1 MSSLIND
8 FKNSIAANGGFARAN
23 RFSVSITAV
32 PGFNDGTEALRDLTF
47 MCDSVTIPGKQITTL
62 DYEISTRRAV
72 KIPTGFVDD
81 DITLTFNLT
90 NNYLAKRAFDAW
102 TNYIIDV
109 GSYLTR
115 YHDEYTRD
123 IIIKQ
128 LDDRDRETYSVLLQR
143 AYPYQIQSVE
153 LSHEA
158 ESTISKVSVTLTCDR
173 VIPRFKDNLP
183 DGTVIVA
190 PMTTA

>member
-1 MSSLIND
+1 MSSIND
-8 FKNSIAANGGFARAN
+8 FKNAIAINGGFARPN
-23 RFSVSITAV
+23 RFEVSITDI
-32 PGFNDGTEALRDLTF
+32 PGFNENIESLRDLSF

-62 DYEISTRRAV
+62 DYEISTRRAL

-102 TNYIIDV
+102 TNYIV
-109 GSYLTR
+109 GVNSYLTR

-123 IIIKQ
+123 IVIKQ
-128 LDDRDRETYSVLLQR
+128 LDDQDRETYSVLLQR

-153 LSHEA
+153 LGHEN
-158 ESTISKVSVTLTCDR
+158 ESSIQKVSVTLTCDR
-173 VIPRFKDNLP
+173 VIPRFKDNIP
-183 DGTVIVA
+183 DGIVIVG
-190 PMTTA
+190 PLTSI